1 LLFTDSKLSLISFV
15 AYSYFVRY
23 GPLNSPSRQVVFLRF
38 NDVCFFAYEL
48 KKLFLA
54 DIIKTRRNSLT
65 EAQKGGREREG

>member
-1 LLFTDSKLSLISFV
+1 MALSIVRLARSF
-15 AYSYFVRY
+15 SYDLMMFV
-23 GPLNSPSRQVVFLRF
+23 
-38 NDVCFFAYEL
+38 FFPNAL